1 MKRMIPWKWYAFALI
16 GVVVALFVIA
26 VLGTVGKAL
35 SAERARAAAKPK
47 RFSDRPRGVEPCR
60 SAAAQGSGASTFQ

>member
-1 MKRMIPWKWYAFALI
+1 MKGMIPWKWYVFALI

-35 SAERARAAAKPK
+35 S
-47 RFSDRPRGVEPCR
+47 G
-60 SAAAQGSGASTFQ
+60 

>member
-1 MKRMIPWKWYAFALI
+1 MNPMIPWKWYAFALI

-35 SAERARAAAKPK
+35 S
-47 RFSDRPRGVEPCR
+47 G
-60 SAAAQGSGASTFQ
+60 

>member
-26 VLGTVGKAL
+26 VLGTVGQAL
-35 SAERARAAAKPK
+35 P
-47 RFSDRPRGVEPCR
+47 G
-60 SAAAQGSGASTFQ
+60 